1 MNDILTTLD
10 RQFADTRQPADV
22 VLLAF
27 YQLRRHLDGRIRV
40 LELQLARKGV
50 KPFAGMLGAIG
61 RST

>member
-27 YQLRRHLDGRIRV
+27 YHLRRHLDGRIRV
-40 LELQLARKGV
+40 LEWQLARKGD
-50 KPFAGMLGAIG
+50 KPFSGILAAG